1 MDKKQALRKKL
12 NDKIKQKEL
21 VRSTKEVKEHELQ
34 KDESLNKLGINNKDD
49 LLKFMDSIK
58 DIDKGDI
65 IEKLMSMGIQREQ
78 IEQFFKM
85 FGK

>member
-1 MDKKQALRKKL
+1 MDKKQALRQKL
-12 NDKIKQKEL
+12 KDKIKQKQL
-21 VRSTKEVKEHELQ
+21 VRSAKEIKEHELQ
-34 KDESLNKLGINNKDD
+34 RDESLNKLGINNKDD
-49 LLKFMDSIK
+49 LLKFMESIK

>member
-1 MDKKQALRKKL
+1 MDKKQELRKKL
-12 NDKIKQKEL
+12 NEKIKQKEL
-21 VRSTKEVKEHELQ
+21 KRSAKEVKEHELQ

-85 FGK
+85 FRK